1 IGRPAPGDPASAR
14 EQRGM
19 AGASEELKAGSTTP
33 LFSAA
38 CRLPPAAPRRPA
50 TAGPATWLVGGA
62 SRTFTAGPSGRL
74 PVATRRD

>member
-1 IGRPAPGDPASAR
+1 LPSR
-14 EQRGM
+14 EHHPSFLCR
-19 AGASEELKAGSTTP
+19 LP
-33 LFSAA
+33 PAA
-38 CRLPPAAPRRPA
+38 CRLPPAACRPSATA